1 MQRRCRWDAEGR
13 RRGKGWR
20 RSVVV
25 RSQSSNSELGSPTR
39 EGGKSR
45 SRRGMQGGDFACI
58 TWKRLH
64 SRRLVLSSHKA
75 HVKGVVEGDEV
86 AVSRNPPEW
95 KVHCFCSN
103 LLVLPVT

>member
-25 RSQSSNSELGSPTR
+25 RSQSSKSELGSLTR

-45 SRRGMQGGDFACI
+45 GRRGMQGGDFACI

-64 SRRLVLSSHKA
+64 SRRSAQL
-75 HVKGVVEGDEV
+75 
-86 AVSRNPPEW
+86 
-95 KVHCFCSN
+95 
-103 LLVLPVT
+103 T